1 MDSDR
6 CSDTSSILNYG
17 LDIKPLKMVVGTGSG
32 PRHTI
37 DNILGL
43 PRKED
48 SHHREKNLLAN
59 DESAG
64 MLFIVMILCDK

>member
-6 CSDTSSILNYG
+6 CDDTASILNYG
-17 LDIKPLKMVVGTGSG
+17 LDVKPLKMVVGSSSG

-43 PRKED
+43 PRKDD
-48 SHHREKNLLAN
+48 SHQEKGLLNN

-64 MLFIVMILCDK
+64 ECA

>member
-6 CSDTSSILNYG
+6 CDDTASILNYG
-17 LDIKPLKMVVGTGSG
+17 LDVKPLKMVVGSSSG

-43 PRKED
+43 PRKDD
-48 SHHREKNLLAN
+48 SHQDKNLLNN

-64 MLFIVMILCDK
+64 ECA